1 MRTETVTKMVP
12 QSYKRYIAKDGKEFT
27 SESECINHEKILNGT
42 RVVCP
47 ECNGKGKIA
56 VVEEYDNYHTGAP
69 ERTTIYPTCTK
80 CNGKGYLEKKTKIT
94 WE

>member
-1 MRTETVTKMVP
+1 MKTEIRTKTVE
-12 QSYKRYIAKDGKEFT
+12 YKVYIAKDGKEFK
-27 SESECINHEKILNGT
+27 SSKECKHHEMILD
-42 RVVCP
+42 RKRIICP
-47 ECNGKGKIA
+47 ECHGEGKIA

-80 CNGKGYLEKKTKIT
+80 CNGKGYLEKKIKEV